1 MATRFPHLDDSK
13 FPGVNNV
20 NPYRFRTDFD
30 YTRWDKG
37 TTIKLCNVN
46 WCNDYDNV
54 VKFDNDSVR
63 DRYFDNI
70 QGESVTLESAMRILP
85 GQTIKLPVPFDEL
98 VRYNYLYVDFSTA
111 TSDTKPL
118 NYETASHTRRFYF
131 FVNDVRY
138 AAPSATECIIDLDV
152 WTTYINKMDIDYMM
166 LERGHAP
173 MAATDVDE
181 YLADPISNNRY
192 LLADDFT
199 FGEPAITASSDF
211 IPFGAG
217 NKYVLFASTIA
228 PEQLAYIGE
237 VGTLSPT
244 DPRYVSDSAR
254 NGYQAI
260 VDNLSYGVGDADYSK
275 LNLPTSP
282 TAIGGSVAS
291 GYSVYAVSAPEVF
304 RGGFIEA
311 AIAKAPQFV
320 ESIAGVFV
328 VDESMIVKGAVH
340 NLFSKHTLTWAEL
353 AETGVTWELIAARGV
368 TYAQLDSNA
377 NDYFGKPRGFNVY
390 EVQPRNA
397 LMQEIKL
404 TRDKFGYPDEYSD
417 IAKLYTFPY
426 AALEISDADGNVA
439 SLKVEETGNLEV
451 HQRVSLAY
459 PYLRFEAFFNGIG
472 TNTKTTY
479 TWKSLTGMVYQQ
491 DIPAG
496 AFRDFLFG
504 YDIPAYSIF
513 MNGYDSYRL
522 HNYNANNKVPEAKAV
537 LDYENGARSAN
548 TAYENALL
556 SADVSYANSRFNWET
571 ASEIAHRNAQTGY
584 ANAKASNATGYD
596 NAIVSAATS
605 RDTGELFAST
615 GYTNAVATADTGL
628 TNANASNAAGNT
640 NAKRSAELAQT
651 NANASSRTALDNT
664 NASADVA
671 YTNAETSANL
681 GKKTTENSNKAITD
695 NNLID
700 ISTAVT
706 NTSTA
711 NGLNVK
717 ITEMRNGLNQA
728 QQAWGA
734 GFSRV
739 SNGLQLIND
748 VVNLAGNTA
757 TSMVNA
763 VMEGKNDEP
772 TSAAGTIVNAG
783 INIVPAVTSCV
794 TSKLLTEAQID
805 YSQNIVNEAAT
816 NATDNTNANTRAA
829 VTMTSTSNTASS
841 TKTANTVNA
850 SNANAASTYNISVAN
865 AGRTR
870 DNSKN
875 VASSAYRTATAN
887 AGRSYGIANEN
898 ADRTLSVSNANAK
911 RSRDTTVSIAG
922 KSRDTSIANLED
934 NYATAAA
941 NATRSRNTAD
951 SNAKRSYDT
960 ALANADA
967 LRDTSKATASASRD
981 NAKEIAGYNRD
992 QALEN
997 AQRSVA
1003 AQAGIAHLSVLDRRM
1018 DKAIEIGTRSGDATP
1033 DEFRW
1038 RGLQIRV
1045 VKQNEGAI
1053 AQAGDYMLRYGYAL
1067 NQMWRFS
1074 DFRLMPKFTFWKC
1087 SDLWITGSAGIIEG
1101 AQAKIKGILKKG
1113 VTVWQNPDEIGQ
1125 VSIYENHR

>member
-1 MATRFPHLDDSK
+1 MPTRFPHLDDSK

-340 NLFSKHTLTWAEL
+340 NLFSKHTLTWNEL

-479 TWKSLTGMVYQQ
+479 TWKSLTGIAYQQ

-522 HNYNANNKVPEAKAV
+522 HNYNANNKVPEAKAA

-548 TAYENALL
+548 TVYENALL
-556 SADVSYANSRFNWET
+556 STDVSYANSRFNWET
-571 ASEIAHRNAQTGY
+571 ASEIARRNAQTGY

-596 NAIVSAATS
+596 NTIVSAATS
-605 RDTGELFAST
+605 RDTGELSAST

-628 TNANASNAAGNT
+628 TNANASNAVGNT

-664 NASADVA
+664 NASADIA
-671 YTNAETSANL
+671 YTNAEVSAAL
-681 GKKTTENSNKAITD
+681 GKANTANTNTATTENVKLAIALSSNMTSAT
-695 NNLID
+695 NSN
-700 ISTAVT
+700 SAVVT
-706 NTSTA
+706 R
-711 NGLNVK
+711 K
-717 ITEMRNGLNQA
+717 RNSLNQA
-728 QQAWGA
+728 IQAWTAGNSRTMQDLKNDQAFVAAAGDLITSAVDAKGQVASGNPIGA
-734 GFSRV
+734 ISTGAHAIVNTVQSAVSAGIGNQMTEANIALSQRQVDESSRN
-739 SNGLQLIND
+739 STEIMTENTTLATTT
-748 VVNLAGNTA
+748 VNLANTA
-757 TSMVNA
+757 HT
-763 VMEGKNDEP
+763 
-772 TSAAGTIVNAG
+772 
-783 INIVPAVTSCV
+783 
-794 TSKLLTEAQID
+794 AQ
-805 YSQNIVNEAAT
+805 
-816 NATDNTNANTRAA
+816 
-829 VTMTSTSNTASS
+829 
-841 TKTANTVNA
+841 TANTVNA
-850 SNANAASTYNISVAN
+850 SNANAASTYNVSVAN
-865 AGRTR
+865 ASRTR

-875 VASSAYRTATAN
+875 VADASYRTATAN

-997 AQRSVA
+997 AQRSAA
-1003 AQAGIAHLSVLDRRM
+1003 AQAGIARLSVLDRRM

-1125 VSIYENHR
+1125 VSIYENH